1 MVTKGTNN
9 IEVNNVFVKNRE
21 GNQSI
26 SFRQMKELTDEYLT
40 ALSVAHE
47 VVAET
52 DKKGKKFYQGPSP
65 DEITL
70 VDAAR

>member
-1 MVTKGTNN
+1 M
-9 IEVNNVFVKNRE
+9 
-21 GNQSI
+21 
-26 SFRQMKELTDEYLT
+26 SFRQMKELADQYLT
-40 ALSVAHE
+40 ALSIAHE

-70 VDAAR
+70 VDAARDMGF